1 MAESANGKF
10 TISQVID
17 SMGIS
22 SFTWALF
29 FLVGLS
35 MMFDGY
41 DNMIISYTN
50 TQIMNDFFPLDLYG
64 GDAAA
69 QKAAT
74 DTAKGALSSWGTI
87 GLVIGSFFAGPL
99 SDKLGRK
106 RGLFLGTFLYGLFTI
121 PLIFAPNYEI
131 FAAFRVVA
139 GFFLGLCGPVVTT
152 MFTEYTPTKQRSFF
166 ITFGMAWMI
175 VGWVV
180 AALVA
185 RSVVQITTWHM
196 CYVIGAIPVI
206 YAFIFNAFTPE
217 SAHWL
222 TVNGKKE
229 EAIKQLEKVKKMAGA
244 KGNLIPYEL
253 KPENIVVP
261 PVSAKASPAEVWKPK
276 YLRTT
281 IALVIVYF
289 AGNFAIYGLN
299 AWLPSLMLEATN
311 GDVNSSYMLAMWQNA
326 ASVVANCSTGFV
338 SEAIG
343 RRRNLAF
350 GYLLSVV
357 MAFVTAYVVT
367 MPPETSF
374 FPYLISFV
382 VMGFA
387 FNYGITAAQPMM
399 SESYPTEFRSSG
411 VATIVALGRCG
422 AIISPVLLGGLK
434 AGGMPTS
441 TLIAILAIPM
451 GCGFLATFLLSK
463 GAKGMD
469 IDDIADASNE

>member
-1 MAESANGKF
+1 MSESTSGKF

-17 SMGIS
+17 SLGINA
-22 SFTWALF
+22 FTWSLF

-50 TQIMNDFFPLDLYG
+50 TQIMNDFFPLSMYG
-64 GDAAA
+64 GDAAL

-99 SDKLGRK
+99 SDKMGRK
-106 RGLFLGTFLYGLFTI
+106 RGLTIGTFLYGLFTI
-121 PLIFAPNYEI
+121 PCIFAPSYEI
-131 FAAFRVVA
+131 FAAARVCA

-185 RSVVQITTWHM
+185 RSVVQITTWHV
-196 CYVIGAIPVI
+196 CYAIGAVPVI

-222 TVNGKKE
+222 TINNRKE
-229 EAIKQLEKVKKMAGA
+229 DAIKQLQRVVKRSGREC
-244 KGNLIPYEL
+244 PYDL
-253 KPENIVVP
+253 KPENIIVP

-311 GDVNSSYMLAMWQNA
+311 GDVNSSYMLAMAQNA
-326 ASVVANCSTGFV
+326 ASVIANCSTGFV

-350 GYLLSVV
+350 GYLLSVA
-357 MAFVTAYVVT
+357 MALVTSFVVT

-374 FPYLISFV
+374 VPYLISFV

-411 VATIVALGRCG
+411 VATIVALGRTG

-434 AGGMPTS
+434 ASGVPTP
-441 TLIAILAIPM
+441 TLIALLAIPM
-451 GCGFLATFLLSK
+451 GCGFLATFLLDK

-469 IDDIADASNE
+469 IDDIATATNE

>member
-1 MAESANGKF
+1 MAESTSGKF

-17 SMGIS
+17 SLGINA
-22 SFTWALF
+22 FTWSLF

-50 TQIMNDFFPLDLYG
+50 TQIMNDFFPLDQFESEE
-64 GDAAA
+64 ART
-69 QKAAT
+69 AAT
-74 DTAKGALSSWGTI
+74 SAAKGALSSWGTI

-106 RGLFLGTFLYGLFTI
+106 MGLTIGTFLYGLMTI
-121 PLIFAPNYEI
+121 PCIFAPSYEI
-131 FAAFRVVA
+131 FAACRVCA

-185 RSVVQITTWHM
+185 NAVVQIWSWHV
-196 CYVIGAIPVI
+196 CYAIGAIPVI
-206 YAFIFNAFTPE
+206 YAFVFYAFTPE

-222 TVNGKKE
+222 TVNNKPEKAVEQLKRVIKRSGKE
-229 EAIKQLEKVKKMAGA
+229 C
-244 KGNLIPYEL
+244 PYDL
-253 KPENIVVP
+253 KPENIIVP
-261 PVSAKASPAEVWKPK
+261 PTSAKASPAEVWKPK
-276 YLRTT
+276 YLKTT
-281 IALVIVYF
+281 IALCLIYF

-311 GDVNSSYMLAMWQNA
+311 GDVSSSYMLAMAQNA

-338 SEAIG
+338 SEVLG
-343 RRRNLAF
+343 RRRNLMF
-350 GYLLSVV
+350 GYALSVV
-357 MAFVTAYVVT
+357 MAFVTAYVVS

-374 FPYLISFV
+374 WPYLISFV

-387 FNYGITAAQPMM
+387 FNYGITAAQPQM

-411 VATIVALGRCG
+411 VATIVAIGRTG

-434 AGGMPTS
+434 ASGMAMSP
-441 TLIAILAIPM
+441 LIAILSIPM
-451 GCGFLATFLLSK
+451 LVGFLSCFLLSK
-463 GAKGMD
+463 EAKGMD
-469 IDDIADASNE
+469 IDDIASDNNA